1 MNEGVK
7 KQNFPYGRDHVLM
20 FAAAHLEHGHIYT
33 QCDGLIRAGA
43 VLKWVYEPDAGKRTA
58 FLEKYP
64 GVRTARSF
72 DEILADPTI
81 QIIAAAA
88 VPSER
93 AALGCRAMQ
102 AGKDYFTDKP
112 GFTTLEQ
119 LVEARRTSAATG
131 RKYWIYYSER
141 FNSGG
146 IAQAADMTRQ
156 GAIGRMVHFI
166 GLGPHRLGNK
176 ASRPSWFWH
185 RGQYGGI
192 LCDLGSHQF
201 EQFIYFSGANDV
213 TVTHAVVG
221 NFGNH
226 DQPELEDFGECSLV
240 GDNGVSGLIRVDWL
254 TPAGLSTW
262 GDGRIM
268 ILGTSGFLELRKN
281 VDIAREQTTDTLYL
295 VDARG
300 ERCEHAGKHPGMPRY
315 RELVM
320 DCLDRSENFMTQ
332 FHVFKAAELSLK
344 AQAMA
349 CRLNA
354 AIG

>member
-119 LVEARRTSAATG
+119 LWKHAGQARQPDG
-131 RKYWIYYSER
+131 
-141 FNSGG
+141 N
-146 IAQAADMTRQ
+146 
-156 GAIGRMVHFI
+156 IGSITVSVSTAV
-166 GLGPHRLGNK
+166 
-176 ASRPSWFWH
+176 ASR
-185 RGQYGGI
+185 R
-192 LCDLGSHQF
+192 L
-201 EQFIYFSGANDV
+201 
-213 TVTHAVVG
+213 
-221 NFGNH
+221 
-226 DQPELEDFGECSLV
+226 
-240 GDNGVSGLIRVDWL
+240 
-254 TPAGLSTW
+254 
-262 GDGRIM
+262 RI
-268 ILGTSGFLELRKN
+268 
-281 VDIAREQTTDTLYL
+281 
-295 VDARG
+295 
-300 ERCEHAGKHPGMPRY
+300 
-315 RELVM
+315 
-320 DCLDRSENFMTQ
+320 
-332 FHVFKAAELSLK
+332 
-344 AQAMA
+344 
-349 CRLNA
+349 
-354 AIG
+354 